1 MDEERFYDP
10 HVFNYSNTNRHFQY
24 HSYVEDPSSKSFKNT
39 IYNVLIVGAIFLV
52 VGIFLYIRFRNKKE
66 DDRKKRQ
73 LMSSGLFHRY
83 VQNEI
88 NKHRIRRVMEKKKR
102 VKRALK
108 KTAHL
113 LPYNNKF
120 SGNYL
125 FI

>member
-1 MDEERFYDP
+1 MDEEIFYDP

-24 HSYVEDPSSKSFKNT
+24 HRYVEDHSEKSLKNT
-39 IYNVLIVGAIFLV
+39 IYNILIICAICLV
-52 VGIFLYIRFRNKKE
+52 IGIFLYIRYRNKKE
-66 DDRKKRQ
+66 DERKKRQ
-73 LMSSGLFHRY
+73 IISNGLFHRY
-83 VQNEI
+83 VQNEM
-88 NKHRIRRVMEKKKR
+88 NKHRINMIIEKKKR
-102 VKRALK
+102 VKKALK